1 MLKSPYSA
9 RLFSENIRRRLIIA
23 TLMLQYSHKWTGI
36 ACSNFLPFLYF
47 QQSSL
52 SVLAN
57 LSWRRRLLGNLS
69 IVSHLT
75 WTVVSARCLSLILT
89 LLCPSGSTSLSKM
102 YRITFCL
109 YKQPSTSSTVV
120 GRNLWKPGVS
130 PLPHSGQLSPVLKCK
145 TRFNIAQIFSKQVLM
160 IAF

>member
-102 YRITFCL
+102 YRICLKNFVPLQTTKYQFNCCWEKSLKTWCIAPPTFRTTV
-109 YKQPSTSSTVV
+109 PS
-120 GRNLWKPGVS
+120 
-130 PLPHSGQLSPVLKCK
+130 
-145 TRFNIAQIFSKQVLM
+145 AEM
-160 IAF
+160 